1 VKKVLIVDETLEG
14 LLGLREMMTRPFI
27 TLLETSSARQAVEI
41 HRRENVDLIV
51 MNLAMTGMDG
61 ETVTRTIRASATMRY
76 VSILMFS
83 DDARDA
89 TRERCLAAGAN
100 DFVTR
105 PFHSVDV
112 MTRVARLLDIAD
124 RKKTQL
130 LAHVDVRGTPAIE
143 QFVGRIVNL
152 SATGLLLEADAPLE
166 IGREV
171 SLSFFV
177 PGTRT
182 RARAGAVI
190 VRRVDAPNALR
201 WGVRFTTLGEAAR
214 QALEHYVSGGAVR
227 NVRRTRST

>member
-1 VKKVLIVDETLEG
+1 VKKVLIVDESLEG
-14 LLGLREMMTRPFI
+14 LLVLREMMTRPFI
-27 TLLETSSARQAVEI
+27 TLLETSSGRQAIEI

-51 MNLAMTGMDG
+51 MPLTMTGTDG
-61 ETVTRTIRASATMRY
+61 ETVTRTIRASAAMRH

-89 TRERCLAAGAN
+89 TRDRCLAAGAN
-100 DFVTR
+100 EFVSR

-130 LAHVDVRGTPAIE
+130 LAHVDVHGGSPAID
-143 QFVGRIVNL
+143 QFVARIVNL
-152 SATGLLLEADAPLE
+152 SATGLLLEADAALE
-166 IGREV
+166 IGRQL

-182 RARAGAVI
+182 RARAGAVV
-190 VRRVDAPNALR
+190 VRRVDGSNAVR
-201 WGVRFTTLGEAAR
+201 WGVRFTTLDEVAR
-214 QALEHYVSGGAVR
+214 QALKHYVTGGR
-227 NVRRTRST
+227 GST